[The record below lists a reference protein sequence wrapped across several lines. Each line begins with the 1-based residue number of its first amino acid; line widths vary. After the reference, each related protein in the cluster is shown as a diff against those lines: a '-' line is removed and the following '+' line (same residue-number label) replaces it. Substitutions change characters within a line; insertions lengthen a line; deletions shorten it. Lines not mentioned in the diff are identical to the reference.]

1 MGWNF
6 HRLIGAITIVS
17 VAGLVSPKPS
27 NDIKKAKPPH
37 THVED
42 YLYRPI
48 GESNQVTVTTSTGTI
63 TPNATSATVRITPPT
78 HTTSYTSRSG

>member
-6 HRLIGAITIVS
+6 HRLIGTVTIVS
-17 VAGLVSPKPS
+17 MAGLVSPKYS
-27 NDIKKAKPPH
+27 NDIKKARPSH

-48 GESNQVTVTTSTGTI
+48 GESDQVTVTTSTGLI
-63 TPNATSATVRITPPT
+63 TRSGTSATVRITPPT